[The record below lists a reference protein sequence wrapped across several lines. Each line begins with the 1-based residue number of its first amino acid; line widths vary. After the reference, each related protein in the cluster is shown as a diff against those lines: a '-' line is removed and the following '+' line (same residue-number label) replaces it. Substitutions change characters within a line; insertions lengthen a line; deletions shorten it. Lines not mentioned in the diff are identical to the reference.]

1 MKNEM
6 KTTIQI
12 KSIFGKLLFEF
23 EKEKNSVKETLQE
36 AHKQS
41 ANLRNANLYG
51 ANLYGANLRGANLR
65 GANLRGTDLYGADLY
80 GANLRGANLR
90 GTDLRGA
97 NLCNA
102 NLRNADL
109 SDANLRNANLY
120 GANLYGANLRNAN
133 LRGADLR
140 NANLRGADLHDA
152 NLCGADLRNADLSDA
167 NLCGADLRN
176 ADLCGADL
184 RGADLKKLITQTTIL
199 PQGDLIVWKK
209 LCDNVLAKLLVPSKA
224 KRVNAAGSRK
234 CRFEYVQT
242 LALYK
247 DGKFLPKSYVGIGKY
262 DSSTIYKVGEITK
275 PDSFDPSP
283 LIECSHGIHAFITR
297 EEAVEYN

>member
-1 MKNEM
+1 M

-51 ANLYGANLRGANLR
+51 ANLRGANLRGTDLRGANLYGANLRGANLR
-65 GANLRGTDLYGADLY
+65 GANLRGTDLHGANLYGADLYGADLY

-102 NLRNADL
+102 N
-109 SDANLRNANLY
+109 
-120 GANLYGANLRNAN
+120 
-133 LRGADLR
+133 
-140 NANLRGADLHDA
+140 
-152 NLCGADLRNADLSDA
+152 LRNADLSDA

-209 LCDNVLAKLLVPSKA
+209 LCDNVLAKFIVPSKA